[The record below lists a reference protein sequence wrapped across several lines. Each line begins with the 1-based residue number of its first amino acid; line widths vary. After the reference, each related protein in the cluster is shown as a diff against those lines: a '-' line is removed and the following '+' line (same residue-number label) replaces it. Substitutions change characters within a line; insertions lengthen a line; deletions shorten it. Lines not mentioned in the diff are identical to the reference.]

1 MIKVMVVDDSAF
13 MRKLFTDSIE
23 KDSKLNVIETAR
35 NGKDALKK
43 LKDIQPD
50 VITLDIEMPV
60 KDGLITLKEINKS
73 YPEIP
78 VIMVSALD
86 NRDTVMKAL
95 EIGAFDFIP
104 KPSGSISLNIDDIID
119 ELQEKIKVSIN
130 AENNKN
136 KSISGAFNVRKSI
149 KNKVETKSYTD
160 NDFPIIAIGASSGG
174 PKALKDVLTL
184 FPANFPG
191 ALVVVQH
198 MPAGFTTSLSNRLNQ
213 QCNLKV
219 KEASQGDRLKPGQ
232 VLIAPGDYHLTINSE
247 GKVELNQKP
256 KNWGVRPCADYML
269 KSLAKNYKER
279 IIGVI
284 LTGMGHDGGEGM
296 TEIKNNGG
304 YGIVESKS
312 TALVYGM
319 PGTTIKAGAYDKV
332 LPRYEIPEYIIKLID
347 KEMN

>member
-1 MIKVMVVDDSAF
+1 MIKLMVVDDSAF
-13 MRKLFTDSIE
+13 MRKLFKESIE
-23 KDSKLNVIETAR
+23 KDTELNVIETAR

-43 LKDIQPD
+43 LKNIQPD

-60 KDGLITLKEINKS
+60 KDGITTLKEIHKS

-104 KPSGSISLNIDDIID
+104 KPSGSISLNIDNIID

-130 AENNKN
+130 AENNQS
-136 KSISGAFNVRKSI
+136 KSISGPFKVKKSI
-149 KNKVETKSYTD
+149 KSKIKNKNYT
-160 NDFPIIAIGASSGG
+160 NNNFPIIAIGASSGG

-184 FPANFPG
+184 FPDDFPG
-191 ALVVVQH
+191 SLVIVQH

-213 QCNLKV
+213 QSNLHIR
-219 KEASQGDRLKPGQ
+219 EASQGDKLKPGQ
-232 VLIAPGDYHLTINSE
+232 GLIAPGDYHMTINSKGE
-247 GKVELNQKP
+247 VELNQRP
-256 KNWGVRPCADYML
+256 KKWGVRPCADYML

-296 TEIKNNGG
+296 TAIKNNGG
-304 YGIVESKS
+304 YGIVEAKN

-319 PGTTIKAGAYDKV
+319 PGTTIKAGAYDKI

>member
-13 MRKLFTDSIE
+13 MRKLFKESIE
-23 KDSKLNVIETAR
+23 KDANLNVIETAR

-43 LKDIQPD
+43 LKDIKPD

-60 KDGLITLKEINKS
+60 KDGLTTLKEINKT

-130 AENNKN
+130 AENNQN
-136 KSISGAFNVRKSI
+136 KSVSGAFRIKKTI
-149 KNKVETKSYTD
+149 KNKIRNKNYTEK
-160 NDFPIIAIGASSGG
+160 NFPIVAIGASSGG

-184 FPANFPG
+184 FPADFPG

-213 QCNLKV
+213 QSNLQI
-219 KEASQGDRLKPGQ
+219 KEASQGDRIKPGI
-232 VLIAPGDYHLTINSE
+232 VLIAPGDYHLIINSE

-256 KNWGVRPCADYML
+256 KNWGVRPCADYMF

-279 IIGVI
+279 TIGVI

-296 TEIKNNGG
+296 TAIKNNGG
-304 YGIVESKS
+304 YGIVEAKS

-319 PGTTIKAGAYDKV
+319 PGTTIKAGAYDKI
-332 LPRYEIPEYIIKLID
+332 LPRYEIPEYIINLID

>member
-1 MIKVMVVDDSAF
+1 MIKVMIVDDSAF
-13 MRKLFTDSIE
+13 MRKLFKDSIE
-23 KDSKLNVIETAR
+23 KDIKLNVIETAR

-43 LKDIQPD
+43 IKDNKPD
-50 VITLDIEMPV
+50 VITLDIEMPI
-60 KDGLITLKEINKS
+60 KDGLTTLKEINKN

-130 AENNKN
+130 AENNQKN
-136 KSISGAFNVRKSI
+136 SSIADFKLKKSI
-149 KNKVETKSYTD
+149 KNKIENTSFTD
-160 NDFPIIAIGASSGG
+160 TNFPIIAIGSSSGG
-174 PKALKDVLTL
+174 PKALKDVLTA
-184 FPANFPG
+184 FPADFPG
-191 ALVVVQH
+191 AIAIVQH
-198 MPAGFTTSLSNRLNQ
+198 MPAGFTTSLAKRLNQ
-213 QCNLKV
+213 QSNLHV
-219 KEASQGDRLKPGQ
+219 KEAKHGDKLKPGH
-232 VLIAPGDYHLTINSE
+232 VLIAPGDYHLSFNSE
-247 GKVELNQKP
+247 GEAELDQRP

-269 KSLAKNYKER
+269 KSLASNYQKR

-296 TEIKNNGG
+296 TDIKKHGG
-304 YGIVESKS
+304 YGIVEAKS

-319 PGTTIKAGAYDKV
+319 PGTTIKAGAYDKI
-332 LPRYEIPEYIIKLID
+332 LPRYEIPAHIIKLID